1 MAKKLKE
8 GDEINGY
15 TITRVFGP
23 GAMAISYEARS
34 PSGQRVFFKQYK
46 SPSVTVEWYGGFV
59 RYQKELNRRIAESPA
74 RNYCVRAVDAFEAV
88 WGGRNYFQAI
98 EFVENGADLGGIF
111 EEEAAANGGRAPAP
125 PFAAQMWERHV
136 IWAKVLMSGI
146 HTLHNAGVAH
156 ADLKPDNA
164 FLIEDP
170 SIAAGYQL
178 KLIDVDFSVLTDEQ
192 APWHGHMG
200 YVGSDNYRSPEH
212 FTAGA
217 VPGAA
222 SDVFTCGLML
232 YQLLAGV
239 HPYWSDDQ
247 AEYARKVLQYG
258 ATPPVLGGTMPAP
271 ASNEAVSAILYA
283 CLNPR
288 AEYRP
293 TAAQVRDVLTGRAAS
308 APAAVPAA
316 AAPVVTPAPTPAPP
330 VTVDAAPAA
339 PPAPVDAAP
348 AAPPPVPVDAPPPAP
363 VEPVEAAPVEVPAA
377 PAAAERG
384 APLLSDRIQLVG
396 ESGLVMTL
404 GVRTPL
410 GKHIVRQFG
419 DDANVWDAEQLVIE
433 RGADGAW
440 QVTPRT
446 PTTNETLLNGAAV
459 TTPEVLHEGDV
470 IAVGR
475 EAKGISKLPLTVR
488 PA

>member
-1 MAKKLKE
+1 MAKKLKA

-15 TITRVFGP
+15 TITSVFGP

-46 SPSVTVEWYGGFV
+46 SPAVTVDWYGGFV
-59 RYQKELNRRIAESPA
+59 RYQRELNRRIAESPA
-74 RNYCVRAVDAFEAV
+74 RNYCVRAIHAFEAI
-88 WGGRNYFQAI
+88 WGGRSYFQAI

-111 EEEAAANGGRAPAP
+111 EKEAAANGGRAPQP
-125 PFAAQMWERHV
+125 PFDAQLWERHV

-146 HTLHNAGVAH
+146 HTLHNAKVAH

-200 YVGSDNYRSPEH
+200 YIGSDNYRSPEH
-212 FTAGA
+212 FAAGA

-222 SDVFTCGLML
+222 SDVFTCGLIL
-232 YQLLAGV
+232 YQLLAGQ

-247 AEYARKVLQYG
+247 GEYAKKVLSYS
-258 ATPPVLGGTMPAP
+258 ATPPTLGGTMPAP

-288 AEYRP
+288 PEARP
-293 TAAQVRDVLTGRAAS
+293 TAAQVRDVLTGRGAS
-308 APAAVPAA
+308 APAVAAPGA
-316 AAPVVTPAPTPAPP
+316 AAPAAAPTPAPP
-330 VTVDAAPAA
+330 ASPPAPPVTVEAAPAA
-339 PPAPVDAAP
+339 PPTPTPAP
-348 AAPPPVPVDAPPPAP
+348 APAG
-363 VEPVEAAPVEVPAA
+363 ATPVEVPAA
-377 PAAAERG
+377 PAAPAAG
-384 APLLSDRIQLVG
+384 GPLRTDRIQLVG
-396 ESGLVMTL
+396 ESGHVMTL

-419 DDANVWDAEQLVIE
+419 EDANVWDSEQLVME
-433 RGADGAW
+433 RAADGAW
-440 QVTPRT
+440 QVVPSAG
-446 PTTNETLLNGAAV
+446 TTNETLLNGMAI
-459 TTPEVLHEGDV
+459 TTPQQVQAGDV

-475 EAKGISKLPLTVR
+475 EAKGIAKLPLTVR
-488 PA
+488 PG